1 MYHKILEVIR
11 ELFINVIE
19 GKHLEQFLNWM
30 AKEVLDLEDKLLLAP
45 ATLEKIAA
53 VMEGWGI
60 RKVMDQLEY
69 LFTASNLP
77 VAIWQTLSA
86 PLLAAVFA
94 YVIGLPL
101 GIVLVVGEKDGIH
114 PLPKALMS
122 TLNTVINFLRS
133 IPFLIL
139 MVMVFPLSR
148 LILGTAVGTAAT
160 IVPLTVAAAPYV
172 ARLVEGSLREMDRG
186 VIEAAQAMGC
196 STWQIITKVMLPE
209 CKPSLIT
216 GATNAAI
223 TILGYG
229 AMAGAIGGGGL
240 GSISL
245 LRGHQRSQIIV
256 LYVAVIILVIL
267 VQIIQSIGTAL
278 CIKSDK
284 RINHTSKKRRTKK

>member
-1 MYHKILEVIR
+1 MVE
-11 ELFINVIE
+11 N
-19 GKHLEQFLNWM
+19 
-30 AKEVLDLEDKLLLAP
+30 
-45 ATLEKIAA
+45 IAA
-53 VMEGWGI
+53 VLESWGV
-60 RKVMDQLEY
+60 RKALEQLEY
-69 LFTASNLP
+69 LLDPATLP
-77 VAIWQTLSA
+77 FAIWETLYA

-101 GIVLVVGEKDGIH
+101 GVLLVTGEEGGIR
-114 PLPKALMS
+114 PLPKALMG
-122 TLNTVINFLRS
+122 TLNTIINLLRS

-245 LRGHQRSQIIV
+245 LRGHQRSQVIV

-267 VQIIQSIGTAL
+267 VQILQSIGTAL
-278 CIKSDK
+278 CVKSDK
-284 RINHTSKKRRTKK
+284 RINHTSTKRRNKK